1 MQRLTHSNAQE
12 RAVHKKTRVS
22 VVLIA
27 HDIAEKIEVCVDSV
41 LNQNFD
47 NYEVIVVD
55 DGSTDNTA
63 EKVAK
68 YPVRLVRQKNE
79 GVPAA
84 RNAGAR
90 VSRGDAI
97 IFLDGDCVVL
107 NDFIEKMVGPF
118 ENPKIGMTQ
127 GYIDIAN
134 PESLV
139 ARLIFIKARY
149 IFQKLEYLD
158 FAWGGCIAVRRSLF
172 RQLGG
177 FSTRWRRS
185 EDKELSRQLLK
196 QDYTIY
202 LVKEARFLHPFVE
215 SLFKHLSRHARTA
228 REMTRWVIS
237 TKRYTT
243 QHTNLTEYF
252 RLIVHG
258 LTLLSLLIIP
268 WSWLPFL
275 ILLVTSL
282 ATHLKLAW
290 WAMGK
295 DLKYILIIPFEF
307 LTKLSW
313 VFGSVVGLRD
323 LLLRKE
329 PYCEIDSS

>member
-1 MQRLTHSNAQE
+1 M
-12 RAVHKKTRVS
+12 KVS

-27 HDIAEKIEVCVDSV
+27 HNITEKIDSSLNSV
-41 LNQNFD
+41 LNQDFVD
-47 NYEVIVVD
+47 YEVVVVD

-63 EKVAK
+63 EKVK
-68 YPVRLVRQKNE
+68 RYPVTLVRQKNE

-90 VSRGDAI
+90 VSKGDVI
-97 IFLDGDCVVL
+97 IFLDGDCVVQS
-107 NDFIEKMVGPF
+107 DFIEKMVEPF
-118 ENPKIGMTQ
+118 QKPKISMTQ

-134 PESLV
+134 PGSLV
-139 ARLIFIKARY
+139 ARLIFMKARY
-149 IFQKLEYLD
+149 LFQNLEYLD
-158 FAWGGCIAVRRSLF
+158 FAWGGCIAVRSSLF

-177 FSTRWRRS
+177 FNTRWKHS
-185 EDKELSRQLLK
+185 EDKELSRRILK
-196 QDYTIY
+196 QGYAIY
-202 LVKEARFLHPFVE
+202 LVKEAKFLHPFVE

-243 QHTNLTEYF
+243 QHTNSAEYF

-258 LTLLSLLIIP
+258 LTLLSLFVIS
-268 WSWLPFL
+268 WSWVPFL
-275 ILLVTSL
+275 ILLAVSL

-313 VFGSVVGLRD
+313 VVGSVLGLGD
-323 LLLRKE
+323 LLLRRESDWKV
-329 PYCEIDSS
+329 DFS

>member
-1 MQRLTHSNAQE
+1 M
-12 RAVHKKTRVS
+12 KVS

-27 HDIAEKIEVCVDSV
+27 YNIAEKIDSCLNSV
-41 LNQNFD
+41 LNQNFED
-47 NYEVIVVD
+47 YEVVVVD
-55 DGSTDNTA
+55 DGSTDNTV
-63 EKVAK
+63 EKIK
-68 YPVRLVRQKNE
+68 RYPIRLIRQTNQ
-79 GVPAA
+79 GIAGA

-90 VSRGDAI
+90 VSRGDVI

-107 NDFIEKMVGPF
+107 DDFIEKMVEPF
-118 ENPKIGMTQ
+118 QSPKIGMTQ

-139 ARLIFIKARY
+139 ARLIFMKARY
-149 IFQKLEYLD
+149 LFQNLEYLD
-158 FAWGGCIAVRRSLF
+158 FAWGGCIAVKNNLF

-177 FSTRWRRS
+177 FSTCWRYS
-185 EDKELSRQLLK
+185 EDKELSRQMLE
-196 QDYTIY
+196 QGHAIY

-215 SLFKHLSRHARTA
+215 SLFKHLSRHAKTA

-243 QHTNLTEYF
+243 QHTSWAEYF

-258 LTLLSLLIIP
+258 LTLLSLFIIP
-268 WSWLPFL
+268 WSWIPFL
-275 ILLVTSL
+275 ILLLVSL

-313 VFGSVVGLRD
+313 VVGSVLGLGD
-323 LLLRKE
+323 LFLRKE
-329 PYCEIDSS
+329 LH

>member
-1 MQRLTHSNAQE
+1 MKVSIVVIAYNIAR
-12 RAVHKKTRVS
+12 RVDS
-22 VVLIA
+22 CLN
-27 HDIAEKIEVCVDSV
+27 SV
-41 LNQNFD
+41 LNQNFAD
-47 NYEVIVVD
+47 YEVVVVD

-63 EKVAK
+63 EKVK
-68 YPVRLVRQKNE
+68 RYPVRLIRQTNQ
-79 GVPAA
+79 GVAGA

-90 VSRGDAI
+90 VSIGDVI
-97 IFLDGDCVVL
+97 VFLDGDCVVL
-107 NDFIEKMVGPF
+107 NDFIEKMVEPF
-118 ENPKIGMTQ
+118 QNPKIGMTQ

-134 PESLV
+134 SESLV

-149 IFQKLEYLD
+149 LFQNLEYLD
-158 FAWGGCIAVRRSLF
+158 FAWGGCIALRSGLF

-177 FSTRWRRS
+177 FSTRWRYS
-185 EDKELSRQLLK
+185 EDKELSRQMLK
-196 QDYTIY
+196 QGHAIY

-215 SLFKHLSRHARTA
+215 SLFKHLSRHAKTA

-243 QHTNLTEYF
+243 QHTNLAEYF

-258 LTLLSLLIIP
+258 LTLLSLFIIP
-268 WSWLPFL
+268 WNWVPFVV
-275 ILLVTSL
+275 LLAVSL
-282 ATHLKLAW
+282 ATHSRLAC

-313 VFGSVVGLRD
+313 VVGSVLGLKD
-323 LLLRKE
+323 FLLRR
-329 PYCEIDSS
+329 

>member
-1 MQRLTHSNAQE
+1 MSYN
-12 RAVHKKTRVS
+12 VS

-27 HDIAEKIEVCVDSV
+27 YNIAERIERCLNSI
-41 LNQNFD
+41 LNQDFGD
-47 NYEVIVVD
+47 YEIIVVD

-63 EKVAK
+63 EKVK
-68 YPVRLVRQKNE
+68 RYPVTLIRQRNG

-90 VSRGDAI
+90 VSRGDVI
-97 IFLDGDCVVL
+97 IFLDGDCVIL

-118 ENPKIGMTQ
+118 QNPKIGMTQ

-134 PESLV
+134 PGSLV
-139 ARLIFIKARY
+139 AQLIFMKARFL
-149 IFQKLEYLD
+149 FQNLEYLD
-158 FAWGGCIAVRRSLF
+158 FSWGGCTAVRSSLF
-172 RQLGG
+172 RQSGG
-177 FSTRWRRS
+177 FSTRWKRS
-185 EDKELSRQLLK
+185 EDKELAHQILK
-196 QDYTIY
+196 QGYAIY
-202 LVKEARFLHPFVE
+202 LVREATFLHPFVE

-243 QHTNLTEYF
+243 QHTNWVEYF
-252 RLIVHG
+252 RLVVHG
-258 LTLLSLLIIP
+258 LTLLSLFIMP

-275 ILLVTSL
+275 ILLAVSL
-282 ATHLKLAW
+282 ATHLKLAS
-290 WAMGK
+290 WAMEK

-313 VFGSVVGLRD
+313 VVGSVLGLGD
-323 LLLRKE
+323 LLLRRESDWKV
-329 PYCEIDSS
+329 DFS